1 MNNTQSSPRSNIIIA
16 IMLSALTYWLFA
28 QSFINIGPL
37 VGQTYQT
44 SPAVLNLS
52 ISLTSFATGIFMVAA
67 GDIADKIGQL
77 RMTYMG
83 LIISM
88 FASLLLIISDITA
101 LLIIGRILQGLSAAI
116 LLPSTVGVLN
126 NQFKGDHLRRAISY
140 LMISTVGGIGLAGVI
155 GGLIATN
162 FGWQTNFIISIVI
175 AFIAILLL
183 KGTPE
188 KVSQH
193 SHRHPFDYKGMSI
206 FAVMIGSFTL
216 LLTQGFEQ
224 GWFSTS
230 SFICLS
236 IFIITTLIFIII
248 ERRHEVPFIDFS
260 VLRNRPFI
268 GAFLN
273 NFVLNSG
280 LGVTVVFFIYA
291 QTHLGLSAA
300 QSGLVTLPYAIVA
313 VAMIRLGEKA
323 TLRFGGKLML
333 IIGPLFPVI
342 GITIISMTSLQPS
355 QYIIAVVI
363 GFVICAIGNGLVATP
378 GLTIAI
384 FSMPNEKVGL
394 ATGLYKMSGTLGGAF
409 GIALSTT
416 VFSILQLNYA
426 PSVAATVT
434 FIVSIVLM
442 ILGSLSAY
450 MIIPS
455 FQKQLNLKYNRRIM
469 FRNICITL
477 K

>member
-1 MNNTQSSPRSNIIIA
+1 MNNTQSSPRSNIIA

-224 GWFSTS
+224 GWFSTFS
-230 SFICLS
+230 IICLS
-236 IFIITTLIFIII
+236 IFSITTLIFIII

-416 VFSILQLNYA
+416 VFSMLQLNYT

-434 FIVSIVLM
+434 FIVSIILM
-442 ILGSLSAY
+442 MLGSLSAY
-450 MIIPS
+450 MIIPKTVKS
-455 FQKQLNLKYNRRIM
+455 
-469 FRNICITL
+469 
-477 K
+477 

>member
-1 MNNTQSSPRSNIIIA
+1 MNHTQSSPRSKIIIA

-88 FASLLLIISDITA
+88 VASLLLIISDITA

-126 NQFKGDHLRRAISY
+126 NQFKEDHLRRAISY

-224 GWFSTS
+224 GWFSTF

-260 VLRNRPFI
+260 VLRNCPFI

-416 VFSILQLNYA
+416 VFSMLQLNYA

-450 MIIPS
+450 MIIPKTVKS
-455 FQKQLNLKYNRRIM
+455 
-469 FRNICITL
+469 
-477 K
+477 

>member
-77 RMTYMG
+77 RMTYIG

-88 FASLLLIISDITA
+88 VASLLLIISDITA

-126 NQFKGDHLRRAISY
+126 NQFKGDYLRRAISY

-155 GGLIATN
+155 GGLIGTN

-224 GWFSTS
+224 GWFSTF

-260 VLRNRPFI
+260 VLSNRPFI
-268 GAFLN
+268 GSFLN

-416 VFSILQLNYA
+416 VFSMLQLNYA

-450 MIIPS
+450 MIIPKTVKS
-455 FQKQLNLKYNRRIM
+455 
-469 FRNICITL
+469 
-477 K
+477 

>member
-52 ISLTSFATGIFMVAA
+52 ISLTSFATGIFRVAA

-126 NQFKGDHLRRAISY
+126 NQFKGEHLRRAISY

-162 FGWQTNFIISIVI
+162 FGWQTNFIISIGI

-224 GWFSTS
+224 GWFSTF

-416 VFSILQLNYA
+416 VFSMLQLNYA

-450 MIIPS
+450 MIIPKTVKS
-455 FQKQLNLKYNRRIM
+455 
-469 FRNICITL
+469 
-477 K
+477 

>member
-1 MNNTQSSPRSNIIIA
+1 MNHTQSQSSTRSHIIIA

-37 VGQTYQT
+37 VGQTYHT
-44 SPAVLNLS
+44 SPALLNLS

-77 RMTYMG
+77 KMTYIG
-83 LIISM
+83 LIVSIIGSI
-88 FASLLLIISDITA
+88 LLIISDITA
-101 LLIIGRILQGLSAAI
+101 LLILGRILQGLSAAI

-126 NQFKGDHLRRAISY
+126 HQFKGDHLRRAISY

-175 AFIAILLL
+175 ALIAILLL
-183 KGTPE
+183 KGTSE
-188 KVSQH
+188 TVRQH
-193 SHRHPFDYKGMSI
+193 RTHHPFDYKGMTV

-224 GWFSTS
+224 GWFSTFS
-230 SFICLS
+230 YICLG
-236 IFIITTLIFIII
+236 IFIISTFIFIII
-248 ERRHEVPFIDFS
+248 ERRHTAPFIDFA
-260 VLRNRPFI
+260 VFRNRPFI

-342 GITIISMTSLQPS
+342 GITIISMTSLQAS
-355 QYIIAVVI
+355 QYVIAVII

-416 VFSILQLNYA
+416 VFSMLQLNYT

-450 MIIPS
+450 MIIPKTVKS
-455 FQKQLNLKYNRRIM
+455 
-469 FRNICITL
+469 
-477 K
+477 

>member
-126 NQFKGDHLRRAISY
+126 NQFKGDQLRRAISY

-224 GWFSTS
+224 GWFSTF

-416 VFSILQLNYA
+416 VFSMLQLNYA

-442 ILGSLSAY
+442 MLGSLSAY
-450 MIIPS
+450 MIIPKTVKS
-455 FQKQLNLKYNRRIM
+455 
-469 FRNICITL
+469 
-477 K
+477 

>member
-88 FASLLLIISDITA
+88 VASLLLIISDITA

-126 NQFKGDHLRRAISY
+126 NQFKGDYLRRAISY

-155 GGLIATN
+155 GGLIGTN

-175 AFIAILLL
+175 TFIAILLL

-224 GWFSTS
+224 GWFSTF

-260 VLRNRPFI
+260 VLSNRPFI

-416 VFSILQLNYA
+416 VFSMLQLNYA

-450 MIIPS
+450 MIIPKIVKS
-455 FQKQLNLKYNRRIM
+455 
-469 FRNICITL
+469 
-477 K
+477 

>member
-155 GGLIATN
+155 GGLIASN

-224 GWFSTS
+224 GWFSTFS
-230 SFICLS
+230 IICLS
-236 IFIITTLIFIII
+236 IFSITTLIFIII

-342 GITIISMTSLQPS
+342 GITIISMTRLSAS
-355 QYIIAVVI
+355 QYVIAVII

-416 VFSILQLNYA
+416 VFSMLQLNYA

-450 MIIPS
+450 MIIPKTVKS
-455 FQKQLNLKYNRRIM
+455 
-469 FRNICITL
+469 
-477 K
+477 

>member
-126 NQFKGDHLRRAISY
+126 NQFKGEHLRRAISY

-224 GWFSTS
+224 GWFSTFS
-230 SFICLS
+230 IICLS

-363 GFVICAIGNGLVATP
+363 GFVIFAIGNGLVATP

-384 FSMPNEKVGL
+384 FSMTNEKVGL

-416 VFSILQLNYA
+416 VFSMLQLNYA

-450 MIIPS
+450 MIIPKTVKS
-455 FQKQLNLKYNRRIM
+455 
-469 FRNICITL
+469 
-477 K
+477 

>member
-1 MNNTQSSPRSNIIIA
+1 MTSVNNTQSSPRSNIIIA

-126 NQFKGDHLRRAISY
+126 NQFKGEHLRRAISY

-224 GWFSTS
+224 GWFSTFS
-230 SFICLS
+230 IICLS

-416 VFSILQLNYA
+416 VFSMLQLNYP

-450 MIIPS
+450 MIIPKTVKS
-455 FQKQLNLKYNRRIM
+455 
-469 FRNICITL
+469 
-477 K
+477 

>member
-1 MNNTQSSPRSNIIIA
+1 MNHTQSSTRSHIIIA

-37 VGQTYQT
+37 VGQTYHT
-44 SPAVLNLS
+44 SPAILNLS

-77 RMTYMG
+77 KMTYIG
-83 LIISM
+83 LIVSIIGSI
-88 FASLLLIISDITA
+88 LLIISDITA
-101 LLIIGRILQGLSAAI
+101 LLILGRILQGLSAAI

-175 AFIAILLL
+175 ALIAILLL
-183 KGTPE
+183 KGTSE
-188 KVSQH
+188 KVRQH
-193 SHRHPFDYKGMSI
+193 RTHHPFDYKGMTL

-224 GWFSTS
+224 GWFSTFS
-230 SFICLS
+230 YICLG
-236 IFIITTLIFIII
+236 IFVISTIIFIII
-248 ERRHEVPFIDFS
+248 ERRHTTPFIDFA
-260 VLRNRPFI
+260 VFRNRPFI

-333 IIGPLFPVI
+333 IIGPMFPVI
-342 GITIISMTSLQPS
+342 GITIISMTQLSAS
-355 QYIIAVVI
+355 QYVVAVVI

-416 VFSILQLNYA
+416 VFSMLQLNYT

-434 FIVSIVLM
+434 FLVSIILM

-450 MIIPS
+450 MIIPKTVKS
-455 FQKQLNLKYNRRIM
+455 
-469 FRNICITL
+469 
-477 K
+477 

>member
-126 NQFKGDHLRRAISY
+126 NQFKGEYLRRAISY

-162 FGWQTNFIISIVI
+162 FGWQTNFIISIGI

-224 GWFSTS
+224 GWFSTF

-416 VFSILQLNYA
+416 VFSMLQLNYA

-450 MIIPS
+450 MIIPKTVKS
-455 FQKQLNLKYNRRIM
+455 
-469 FRNICITL
+469 
-477 K
+477 

>member
-126 NQFKGDHLRRAISY
+126 NQFKGEHLRPAISY

-162 FGWQTNFIISIVI
+162 FGWQTNFIISIGI

-224 GWFSTS
+224 GWFSTF

-416 VFSILQLNYA
+416 VFSMLQLNYA

-450 MIIPS
+450 MIIPKTVKS
-455 FQKQLNLKYNRRIM
+455 
-469 FRNICITL
+469 
-477 K
+477 

>member
-224 GWFSTS
+224 GWFSTF

-273 NFVLNSG
+273 NFVLNSS
-280 LGVTVVFFIYA
+280 LGVTVVFFIFA

-409 GIALSTT
+409 GIAISTT
-416 VFSILQLNYA
+416 VFSMLQLNYT

-450 MIIPS
+450 MIIPKTVKS
-455 FQKQLNLKYNRRIM
+455 
-469 FRNICITL
+469 
-477 K
+477 

>member
-1 MNNTQSSPRSNIIIA
+1 MNHTQSSTRSHIIIA

-37 VGQTYQT
+37 VGQTYHT
-44 SPAVLNLS
+44 SPAILNLS

-77 RMTYMG
+77 KMTYIG
-83 LIISM
+83 LIVSIIGSI
-88 FASLLLIISDITA
+88 LLIISDITA
-101 LLIIGRILQGLSAAI
+101 LLILGRILQGLSAAI

-155 GGLIATN
+155 GGFIATN

-175 AFIAILLL
+175 ALIAILLL
-183 KGTPE
+183 KGTSE
-188 KVSQH
+188 KVRQH
-193 SHRHPFDYKGMSI
+193 RTHHPFDYKGMTI

-224 GWFSTS
+224 GWFSTFS
-230 SFICLS
+230 YICLG
-236 IFIITTLIFIII
+236 IFVISTIIFIII
-248 ERRHEVPFIDFS
+248 ERRHTTPFIDFA
-260 VLRNRPFI
+260 VFRNRPFI

-333 IIGPLFPVI
+333 IIGPMFPVI
-342 GITIISMTSLQPS
+342 GITIISMTQLSAS
-355 QYIIAVVI
+355 QYVIAVVI

-416 VFSILQLNYA
+416 VFSMLQLNYT

-434 FIVSIVLM
+434 FLVSIILM

-450 MIIPS
+450 MIIPKTVKS
-455 FQKQLNLKYNRRIM
+455 
-469 FRNICITL
+469 
-477 K
+477 

>member
-126 NQFKGDHLRRAISY
+126 NQFKGEHLRRAISY

-155 GGLIATN
+155 GGLIASN

-224 GWFSTS
+224 GWFSTFS
-230 SFICLS
+230 IICLS
-236 IFIITTLIFIII
+236 IFSITTLIFIII

-355 QYIIAVVI
+355 QYIIAVII

-416 VFSILQLNYA
+416 VFSMLQLNYT

-442 ILGSLSAY
+442 TLGSLSAY
-450 MIIPS
+450 MIIPKTVKS
-455 FQKQLNLKYNRRIM
+455 
-469 FRNICITL
+469 
-477 K
+477 

>member
-1 MNNTQSSPRSNIIIA
+1 MNHTQSSTRSHIIIA

-37 VGQTYQT
+37 VGQTYHT
-44 SPAVLNLS
+44 SPAILNLS

-77 RMTYMG
+77 KMTYIG
-83 LIISM
+83 LIVSIIGSI
-88 FASLLLIISDITA
+88 LLIISDITA
-101 LLIIGRILQGLSAAI
+101 LLILGRILQGLSAAI

-155 GGLIATN
+155 GGFIATN
-162 FGWQTNFIISIVI
+162 FGWQTTFIISIVI
-175 AFIAILLL
+175 AIIAILLL
-183 KGTPE
+183 KGTSE
-188 KVSQH
+188 KVRQH
-193 SHRHPFDYKGMSI
+193 RTHHPFDYKGMTV

-224 GWFSTS
+224 GWFSTFS
-230 SFICLS
+230 YICLG
-236 IFIITTLIFIII
+236 IFVISTIIFIII
-248 ERRHEVPFIDFS
+248 ERRHTTPFIDFA
-260 VLRNRPFI
+260 VFRNRPFI

-333 IIGPLFPVI
+333 IIGPMFPVI
-342 GITIISMTSLQPS
+342 GITIISMTQLSAS
-355 QYIIAVVI
+355 QYVIAVVI

-416 VFSILQLNYA
+416 VFSMLQLNYT

-434 FIVSIVLM
+434 FLVSIILM

-450 MIIPS
+450 MIIPKTVKS
-455 FQKQLNLKYNRRIM
+455 
-469 FRNICITL
+469 
-477 K
+477 

>member
-1 MNNTQSSPRSNIIIA
+1 MNHTQSSTRSHIIIA

-37 VGQTYQT
+37 VGQTYHT
-44 SPAVLNLS
+44 SPAILNLS

-77 RMTYMG
+77 KMTYIG
-83 LIISM
+83 LI
-88 FASLLLIISDITA
+88 ASIIGSILLIISDITA
-101 LLIIGRILQGLSAAI
+101 LLILGRILQGLSAAI

-126 NQFKGDHLRRAISY
+126 HQFNGDHLRRAISY

-175 AFIAILLL
+175 ALIAILLL
-183 KGTPE
+183 KGTSE
-188 KVSQH
+188 KVRQH
-193 SHRHPFDYKGMSI
+193 RTHHPFDYKGMTV

-224 GWFSTS
+224 GWFSKFS
-230 SFICLS
+230 YICLS
-236 IFIITTLIFIII
+236 TFIISTIIFIII
-248 ERRHEVPFIDFS
+248 ERRLTAPFIDFA
-260 VLRNRPFI
+260 VFRNRPFI

-313 VAMIRLGEKA
+313 IAMIRLGEKA

-342 GITIISMTSLQPS
+342 GITVISMTQLSAS
-355 QYIIAVVI
+355 QYVMAVVI

-416 VFSILQLNYA
+416 VFSMLQLNYA

-442 ILGSLSAY
+442 ILGSLSAFI
-450 MIIPS
+450 IIPKTVKS
-455 FQKQLNLKYNRRIM
+455 
-469 FRNICITL
+469 
-477 K
+477 

>member
-52 ISLTSFATGIFMVAA
+52 ISLTSFATVIFMVAA

-126 NQFKGDHLRRAISY
+126 NQFKGEHLRRAISY

-155 GGLIATN
+155 GGLIASN

-224 GWFSTS
+224 GWFSTFS
-230 SFICLS
+230 IICLS

-342 GITIISMTSLQPS
+342 GITIISMTQLLAS
-355 QYIIAVVI
+355 QYVIAVII

-416 VFSILQLNYA
+416 VFSMLQLNYA

-450 MIIPS
+450 MIIPKTVKS
-455 FQKQLNLKYNRRIM
+455 
-469 FRNICITL
+469 
-477 K
+477 

>member
-88 FASLLLIISDITA
+88 FASPLLIISDITA

-126 NQFKGDHLRRAISY
+126 NQFKGEHLRRAISY

-162 FGWQTNFIISIVI
+162 FGWQMNFIISIVI

-224 GWFSTS
+224 GWFSTF

-342 GITIISMTSLQPS
+342 GITIISMTQLSAS
-355 QYIIAVVI
+355 QYVIAVII

-416 VFSILQLNYA
+416 VFSMLQLNYA

-450 MIIPS
+450 MIIPKTVKS
-455 FQKQLNLKYNRRIM
+455 
-469 FRNICITL
+469 
-477 K
+477 

>member
-52 ISLTSFATGIFMVAA
+52 ISSTSFATGIFMVAA

-126 NQFKGDHLRRAISY
+126 NQFKGEHLRRAISY

-224 GWFSTS
+224 GWFSTF

-342 GITIISMTSLQPS
+342 GITIISMTQLSAS
-355 QYIIAVVI
+355 QYVIAVII

-416 VFSILQLNYA
+416 VFSMLQLNYA

-450 MIIPS
+450 MIIPKTVKS
-455 FQKQLNLKYNRRIM
+455 
-469 FRNICITL
+469 
-477 K
+477 

>member
-1 MNNTQSSPRSNIIIA
+1 MNHTQSSTRSHIIIA

-37 VGQTYQT
+37 VGQTYHT
-44 SPAVLNLS
+44 SPAILNLS

-77 RMTYMG
+77 KMTYIG
-83 LIISM
+83 LIVSIIGSI
-88 FASLLLIISDITA
+88 LLIISDITA
-101 LLIIGRILQGLSAAI
+101 LLILGRILQGLSAAI

-155 GGLIATN
+155 GGFIATN

-175 AFIAILLL
+175 ALIAILLL
-183 KGTPE
+183 KGTSE
-188 KVSQH
+188 KVRQH
-193 SHRHPFDYKGMSI
+193 RTHHPFDYKGMTV

-224 GWFSTS
+224 GWFSTFS
-230 SFICLS
+230 YICLG
-236 IFIITTLIFIII
+236 IFFISTIIFIII
-248 ERRHEVPFIDFS
+248 ERRHTTPFIDFA
-260 VLRNRPFI
+260 VFRNRPFI

-333 IIGPLFPVI
+333 IIGPMFPVI
-342 GITIISMTSLQPS
+342 GITIISMTQLSAS
-355 QYIIAVVI
+355 QYVIAVVI

-416 VFSILQLNYA
+416 VFSMLQLNYT

-434 FIVSIVLM
+434 FLVSIILM

-450 MIIPS
+450 MIIPKTVKS
-455 FQKQLNLKYNRRIM
+455 
-469 FRNICITL
+469 
-477 K
+477 

>member
-126 NQFKGDHLRRAISY
+126 NQFKGDYLRRAISY

-188 KVSQH
+188 KVNQH

-224 GWFSTS
+224 GWFSTF

-416 VFSILQLNYA
+416 VFSMLQLNYA

-450 MIIPS
+450 MIIPKTVKS
-455 FQKQLNLKYNRRIM
+455 
-469 FRNICITL
+469 
-477 K
+477 

>member
-126 NQFKGDHLRRAISY
+126 NQFKGEHLRRAISH

-155 GGLIATN
+155 GGLIASN

-193 SHRHPFDYKGMSI
+193 SHRHPFDYKGISI

-224 GWFSTS
+224 GWFSTFS
-230 SFICLS
+230 IICLS

-300 QSGLVTLPYAIVA
+300 QSGLVTLPYVIVA

-450 MIIPS
+450 MIIPKTVKS
-455 FQKQLNLKYNRRIM
+455 
-469 FRNICITL
+469 
-477 K
+477 

>member
-126 NQFKGDHLRRAISY
+126 NQFKGEHLRRAISY
-140 LMISTVGGIGLAGVI
+140 LMISTVGDIGLAGVI

-162 FGWQTNFIISIVI
+162 FGWQMNFIISIVI

-224 GWFSTS
+224 GWFSTF

-342 GITIISMTSLQPS
+342 GITIISMTQLSAS
-355 QYIIAVVI
+355 QYVIAVII

-416 VFSILQLNYA
+416 VFSMLQLNYA

-450 MIIPS
+450 MIIPKTVKS
-455 FQKQLNLKYNRRIM
+455 
-469 FRNICITL
+469 
-477 K
+477 

>member
-126 NQFKGDHLRRAISY
+126 NQFKGEHLRRAISY

-162 FGWQTNFIISIVI
+162 FGWQTNFIISIGI

-224 GWFSTS
+224 GWFSTF

-409 GIALSTT
+409 GISLSTT
-416 VFSILQLNYA
+416 VFSMLQLNYA

-450 MIIPS
+450 MIIPKTVKS
-455 FQKQLNLKYNRRIM
+455 
-469 FRNICITL
+469 
-477 K
+477 

>member
-52 ISLTSFATGIFMVAA
+52 ISLTFFATGIFMVAA

-126 NQFKGDHLRRAISY
+126 NQFKGDRLRRAISY

-188 KVSQH
+188 KVNQH

-224 GWFSTS
+224 GWFSTF

-416 VFSILQLNYA
+416 VFSMLQLNYA

-450 MIIPS
+450 MIIPKTVKS
-455 FQKQLNLKYNRRIM
+455 
-469 FRNICITL
+469 
-477 K
+477 

>member
-88 FASLLLIISDITA
+88 VASLLLIISDITA

-126 NQFKGDHLRRAISY
+126 NQFKGDYLRRAISY

-155 GGLIATN
+155 GGLIGTN

-224 GWFSTS
+224 GWFSTF

-260 VLRNRPFI
+260 VLSNRPFI

-342 GITIISMTSLQPS
+342 GITIISMTSLQLS

-416 VFSILQLNYA
+416 VFSMLQLNYA

-450 MIIPS
+450 MIIPKTVKS
-455 FQKQLNLKYNRRIM
+455 
-469 FRNICITL
+469 
-477 K
+477 

>member
-1 MNNTQSSPRSNIIIA
+1 MNHTQSQSSTRSHIIIA

-37 VGQTYQT
+37 VGQTYHT
-44 SPAVLNLS
+44 SPALLNLS

-77 RMTYMG
+77 KMTYIG
-83 LIISM
+83 LIVSIIGSI
-88 FASLLLIISDITA
+88 LLIISDITA
-101 LLIIGRILQGLSAAI
+101 LLILGRILQGLSAAI

-126 NQFKGDHLRRAISY
+126 HQFKGDHLRRAISY

-175 AFIAILLL
+175 ALIAILLL
-183 KGTPE
+183 KGTSE
-188 KVSQH
+188 TVRQH
-193 SHRHPFDYKGMSI
+193 RTHHPFDYKGMTV

-224 GWFSTS
+224 GWFSTFS
-230 SFICLS
+230 YICLG
-236 IFIITTLIFIII
+236 IFIISTFIFIII
-248 ERRHEVPFIDFS
+248 ERRHTAPFIDFA
-260 VLRNRPFI
+260 VFRNRPFI

-342 GITIISMTSLQPS
+342 GISVISMTQLSAS
-355 QYIIAVVI
+355 QYIIAVII

-416 VFSILQLNYA
+416 VFSMLQLNYT

-450 MIIPS
+450 MIIPKTVKS
-455 FQKQLNLKYNRRIM
+455 
-469 FRNICITL
+469 
-477 K
+477 

>member
-155 GGLIATN
+155 GGLNASN

-224 GWFSTS
+224 GWFSTFS
-230 SFICLS
+230 IICLS
-236 IFIITTLIFIII
+236 IFSITTLIFIII

-342 GITIISMTSLQPS
+342 GITIISMTQLSAS
-355 QYIIAVVI
+355 QYVIAVII

-416 VFSILQLNYA
+416 VFSMLQLNYA

-450 MIIPS
+450 MIIPKTVKS
-455 FQKQLNLKYNRRIM
+455 
-469 FRNICITL
+469 
-477 K
+477 

>member
-126 NQFKGDHLRRAISY
+126 NQFKGEHLRRAISY

-224 GWFSTS
+224 GWFSTF

-342 GITIISMTSLQPS
+342 GITIISMTQLSAS
-355 QYIIAVVI
+355 QYVIAVII

-409 GIALSTT
+409 GIALNTT
-416 VFSILQLNYA
+416 VFSMLQLNYA

-450 MIIPS
+450 MIIPKTVKS
-455 FQKQLNLKYNRRIM
+455 
-469 FRNICITL
+469 
-477 K
+477 

>member
-126 NQFKGDHLRRAISY
+126 NQFKGEHLRRAISY

-155 GGLIATN
+155 GGLIDTN
-162 FGWQTNFIISIVI
+162 FGWQMNFIISIVI

-224 GWFSTS
+224 GWFSTF

-342 GITIISMTSLQPS
+342 GITIISMTQLSAS
-355 QYIIAVVI
+355 QYVIAVII

-416 VFSILQLNYA
+416 VFSMLQLNYA

-450 MIIPS
+450 MIIPKTVKS
-455 FQKQLNLKYNRRIM
+455 
-469 FRNICITL
+469 
-477 K
+477 

>member
-52 ISLTSFATGIFMVAA
+52 ISLTSFSTGIFMVAA

-88 FASLLLIISDITA
+88 VASLLLIISDITA

-126 NQFKGDHLRRAISY
+126 NQFKGDQLRRAISY

-224 GWFSTS
+224 GWFSAF

-260 VLRNRPFI
+260 VLRNRPFT

-416 VFSILQLNYA
+416 VFSMLQLNYA
-426 PSVAATVT
+426 PSVAATIT

-450 MIIPS
+450 MIIPKTVKS
-455 FQKQLNLKYNRRIM
+455 
-469 FRNICITL
+469 
-477 K
+477 

>member
-1 MNNTQSSPRSNIIIA
+1 MNHTQSSTRSHIIIA

-37 VGQTYQT
+37 VGQTYHT
-44 SPAVLNLS
+44 SPAILNLS

-77 RMTYMG
+77 KMTYIG
-83 LIISM
+83 LI
-88 FASLLLIISDITA
+88 ASIIGSILLIISDITA
-101 LLIIGRILQGLSAAI
+101 LLILGRILQGLSAAI

-126 NQFKGDHLRRAISY
+126 HQFNGDHLRRAISY
-140 LMISTVGGIGLAGVI
+140 LMISTVGGVGLAGVI

-175 AFIAILLL
+175 ALIAILLL
-183 KGTPE
+183 KGTSE
-188 KVSQH
+188 KVRQH
-193 SHRHPFDYKGMSI
+193 RTHHPFDYKGMTV

-224 GWFSTS
+224 GWFSKFS
-230 SFICLS
+230 YICLS
-236 IFIITTLIFIII
+236 TFIISTIIFIII
-248 ERRHEVPFIDFS
+248 ERRLTAPFIDFA
-260 VLRNRPFI
+260 VFRNRPFI

-313 VAMIRLGEKA
+313 IAMIRLGEKA

-342 GITIISMTSLQPS
+342 GITVISMTQLSAS
-355 QYIIAVVI
+355 QYVMAVVI

-416 VFSILQLNYA
+416 VFSMLQLNYA

-442 ILGSLSAY
+442 ILGSLSAFI
-450 MIIPS
+450 IIPKTVKS
-455 FQKQLNLKYNRRIM
+455 
-469 FRNICITL
+469 
-477 K
+477 

>member
-126 NQFKGDHLRRAISY
+126 NQFKGEHLRRAISY

-155 GGLIATN
+155 GGLIASN

-193 SHRHPFDYKGMSI
+193 SYRHPFDYKGMSI

-224 GWFSTS
+224 GWFSTFS
-230 SFICLS
+230 IICLS

-342 GITIISMTSLQPS
+342 GITIISMTQLLAS
-355 QYIIAVVI
+355 QYVIAVII

-416 VFSILQLNYA
+416 VFSMLQLNYA

-450 MIIPS
+450 MIIPKTVKS
-455 FQKQLNLKYNRRIM
+455 
-469 FRNICITL
+469 
-477 K
+477 